1 MQIVG
6 ADPEGSVYSGGTGR
20 PYLVE
25 GVGEDF
31 WPETYDR
38 DICDEIIAVS
48 DKATRS
54 T

>member
-1 MQIVG
+1 M
-6 ADPEGSVYSGGTGR
+6 YSGGTGR

-38 DICDEIIAVS
+38 NIADEIIPT
-48 DKATRS
+48 AT
-54 T
+54 TACPTGW